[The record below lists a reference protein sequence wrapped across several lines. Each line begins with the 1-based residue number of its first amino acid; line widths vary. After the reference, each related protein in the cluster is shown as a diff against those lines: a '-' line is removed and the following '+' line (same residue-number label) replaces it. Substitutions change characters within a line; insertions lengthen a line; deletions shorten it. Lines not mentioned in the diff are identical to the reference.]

1 MGWSQALR
9 RFSIVFH
16 PVDGLRD
23 VGSEGLQAGGKQGD
37 GEGGIDSLPAKLPY
51 ASLAEA
57 WPESSKGGIT

>member
-1 MGWSQALR
+1 M
-9 RFSIVFH
+9 FH